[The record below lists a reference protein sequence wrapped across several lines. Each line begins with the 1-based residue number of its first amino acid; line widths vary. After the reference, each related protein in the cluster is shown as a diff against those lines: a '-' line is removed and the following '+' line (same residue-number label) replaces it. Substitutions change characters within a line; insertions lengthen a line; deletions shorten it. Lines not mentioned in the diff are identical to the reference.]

1 MLVVSPRNF
10 TRPSLVVFLIATF
23 IQKFSYSELK
33 LFPLRKF
40 EKVQLKEA
48 WLYRKFNRKF
58 SSDQMENHCFFCIHA
73 ISLAIHKNWLLSLN
87 RSEAETDKKKNRK
100 FG

>member
-58 SSDQMENHCFFCIHA
+58 SSDQMENHCFFLH
-73 ISLAIHKNWLLSLN
+73 SRHKFSDPQKLATITKL
-87 RSEAETDKKKNRK
+87 K
-100 FG
+100 